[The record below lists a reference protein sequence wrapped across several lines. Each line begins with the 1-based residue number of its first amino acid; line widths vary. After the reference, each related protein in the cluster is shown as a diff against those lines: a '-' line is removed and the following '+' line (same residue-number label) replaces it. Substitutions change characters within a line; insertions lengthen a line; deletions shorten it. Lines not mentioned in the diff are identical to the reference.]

1 MKIPKDVNYESL
13 IKLLK
18 IYGYSITRQTGS
30 HIRLTS
36 IIKGNQHHITVPKH
50 KNLKTGTLNGILNEV
65 ANYLEIDK
73 ESLIHNL

>member
-1 MKIPKDVNYESL
+1 MKIPKDINSESL

-36 IIKGNQHHITVPKH
+36 ISFIELNQPFHLQTFCGKRTVIYCTEK
-50 KNLKTGTLNGILNEV
+50 KYI
-65 ANYLEIDK
+65 
-73 ESLIHNL
+73 